1 MDSLTQAALGAVM
14 GELVLG
20 RKLGW
25 RGAAWGAFF
34 GTLPDLD
41 VIALPFLDAAA
52 GIRWHRGLSHS
63 ILIMI
68 MASLILA
75 RPVARC
81 HRERGVK
88 AVEAGWLIFWAWS
101 THVLIDCFTTYGT
114 QIFEPFSDAR
124 VAMNVMFIVDPLFTL
139 PLLIGLW
146 MALRLPRDSWRR
158 RRVMGISVCVSSLYV
173 MVGFAMQSWA
183 ENEISRHMKNDLLD
197 AELVQV
203 APSSFNTILWRGLIE
218 TKEGYYLTYWSP
230 FDGEQGAAYDYIEKK
245 CEIMNSYEGTAEL
258 DALKWFSRRH
268 WVARKGKDGRSVFI
282 DMRFTEI
289 RDPRSGILQP
299 IFQWH
304 LERAESGSVSVPMER
319 PTGLDYAGA
328 GVLIWERI
336 WGGQERWEAVKEF

>member
-1 MDSLTQAALGAVM
+1 M
-14 GELVLG
+14 
-20 RKLGW
+20 
-25 RGAAWGAFF
+25 
-34 GTLPDLD
+34 
-41 VIALPFLDAAA
+41 
-52 GIRWHRGLSHS
+52 
-63 ILIMI
+63 
-68 MASLILA
+68 
-75 RPVARC
+75 
-81 HRERGVK
+81 
-88 AVEAGWLIFWAWS
+88 
-101 THVLIDCFTTYGT
+101 
-114 QIFEPFSDAR
+114 
-124 VAMNVMFIVDPLFTL
+124 
-139 PLLIGLW
+139 
-146 MALRLPRDSWRR
+146 
-158 RRVMGISVCVSSLYV
+158 SSLYV